1 MFIFGGFLFFQL
13 LKAITEA
20 MVAADTIGE
29 AKSSI
34 FSNISNDIRLVRQVF
49 YLGTRSLQY
58 TPTYLSL
65 LSHTCNVIL
74 F

>member
-1 MFIFGGFLFFQL
+1 MFILGGLFFFQL
-13 LKAITEA
+13 LTAITEA

-34 FSNISNDIRLVRQVF
+34 FCSISSGIRQVRQVF
-49 YLGTRSLQY
+49 YLGIRLLQY

-65 LSHTCNVIL
+65 LSHICNATL